1 MSRKTPAPHDSFVK
15 SILGRE
21 KIARDFIRY
30 YLPEEINAD
39 LDLDTLEVSSK
50 SFVSD
55 EFRESLTDIIMTLQ
69 LENGDPAE
77 IYILIEHKSDL
88 YKLTK
93 LQLLNYLNAIW
104 QKERKEDLPL
114 IIPVVFYHGK
124 KKWKYS
130 LEFSDMFSPPS
141 EHYLKYIPRFEH
153 ILHEVPEIN
162 RQKVKSNIVLE
173 IFHLLLENVFNPE
186 KREEIY
192 SSFELLHQGLN
203 AEEAGEIFGVMVK
216 YLLSAT
222 DVSPEEVEEKVK
234 HLPKGVDTVRTT
246 ADILREEGEINGL
259 KKGVILGEKKRSQDM
274 LIKALKLKFDFV
286 KPQVA
291 EQIKGIQSLEVLD
304 NLFELTYKCST
315 IEDFFLYLNQA
326 SEK

>member
-1 MSRKTPAPHDSFVK
+1 
-15 SILGRE
+15 
-21 KIARDFIRY
+21 
-30 YLPEEINAD
+30 
-39 LDLDTLEVSSK
+39 
-50 SFVSD
+50 
-55 EFRESLTDIIMTLQ
+55 
-69 LENGDPAE
+69 
-77 IYILIEHKSDL
+77 
-88 YKLTK
+88 
-93 LQLLNYLNAIW
+93 
-104 QKERKEDLPL
+104 
-114 IIPVVFYHGK
+114 
-124 KKWKYS
+124 
-130 LEFSDMFSPPS
+130 
-141 EHYLKYIPRFEH
+141 
-153 ILHEVPEIN
+153 
-162 RQKVKSNIVLE
+162 
-173 IFHLLLENVFNPE
+173 
-186 KREEIY
+186 
-192 SSFELLHQGLN
+192 
-203 AEEAGEIFGVMVK
+203 MVK

-259 KKGVILGEKKRSQDM
+259 KKGVILGETKRSQDM